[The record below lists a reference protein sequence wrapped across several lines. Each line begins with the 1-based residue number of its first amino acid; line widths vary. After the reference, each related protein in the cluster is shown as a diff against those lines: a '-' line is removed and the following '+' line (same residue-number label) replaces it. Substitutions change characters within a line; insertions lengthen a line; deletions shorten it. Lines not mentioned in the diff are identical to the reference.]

1 MNLKEQIKE
10 MIQSHKEWE
19 FMYIGAD
26 IDSYSEGQS
35 IGINSFNIS
44 NYKKM
49 FEIYQKCLKRCL

>member
-1 MNLKEQIKE
+1 

-35 IGINSFNIS
+35 IGINSSNIS
-44 NYKKM
+44 NSKKM
-49 FEIYQKCLKRCL
+49 VEVYQKCLKRCL